1 MARKNP
7 MAIRCPDC
15 GGRNVRMSRWTN
27 RVDQFL
33 DLLGMPPMR
42 CIDCGYRWRHS
53 LWRLR
58 EVFHARCPRCYRLE
72 LVHWEETYYHIPRW
86 WRFCIKL
93 GGKKVRCKVCR
104 HNFVS
109 FRMVKGIRKW
119 VDPDPSKPIVESTM
133 SLSEVDRE
141 PKRNQG
147 L

>member
-1 MARKNP
+1 
-7 MAIRCPDC
+7 
-15 GGRNVRMSRWTN
+15 
-27 RVDQFL
+27 
-33 DLLGMPPMR
+33 
-42 CIDCGYRWRHS
+42 
-53 LWRLR
+53 
-58 EVFHARCPRCYRLE
+58 
-72 LVHWEETYYHIPRW
+72 
-86 WRFCIKL
+86 
-93 GGKKVRCKVCR
+93 VRCKVCR